1 MFRFFIHVSMMIQFR
16 DMTNSKISGD
26 LGRHLEF
33 LYRLSVDSRELSI
46 CCRGWHILK
55 LSACY
60 EFVRGFTHIDLNT
73 LDLFFITFF
82 ISIIYVAPAM
92 RDFQIH
98 LQSPKG

>member
-46 CCRGWHILK
+46 CCRG
-55 LSACY
+55 
-60 EFVRGFTHIDLNT
+60 
-73 LDLFFITFF
+73 
-82 ISIIYVAPAM
+82 
-92 RDFQIH
+92 
-98 LQSPKG
+98 